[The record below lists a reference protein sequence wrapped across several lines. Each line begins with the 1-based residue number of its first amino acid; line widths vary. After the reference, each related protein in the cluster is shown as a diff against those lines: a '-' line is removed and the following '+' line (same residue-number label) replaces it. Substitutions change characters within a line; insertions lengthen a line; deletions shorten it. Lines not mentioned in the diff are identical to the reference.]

1 MAAAVVVV
9 VVVVAA
15 AAAPPP
21 PPPPLA
27 PFTAVR
33 FEPSPH
39 FVLPSS
45 STLDDDDEDEDDED
59 DGDEDEDDD
68 EEEDDDE
75 VRWSVESPR
84 DDGLATS
91 GLTFSLLERSSRL
104 QPKSGRKMLS
114 MKKFVVRWTC
124 GAASRARTGGDA
136 LSRSDGS
143 FRSSIY
149 LFLFQQQ
156 QQQKNPTC
164 CHQNIYPG
172 VKKTLQIIF
181 NL

>member
-1 MAAAVVVV
+1 MVV

-15 AAAPPP
+15 PASAPSPP

-39 FVLPSS
+39 FVLASS
-45 STLDDDDEDEDDED
+45 STLDDDDDEEDEEDE
-59 DGDEDEDDD
+59 GDEEEGDDD
-68 EEEDDDE
+68 EEEDEEDE
-75 VRWSVESPR
+75 VRWSAVESER

-114 MKKFVVRWTC
+114 MKKFVVR
-124 GAASRARTGGDA
+124 
-136 LSRSDGS
+136 
-143 FRSSIY
+143 
-149 LFLFQQQ
+149 
-156 QQQKNPTC
+156 
-164 CHQNIYPG
+164 
-172 VKKTLQIIF
+172 
-181 NL
+181 